1 MEVTEA
7 FLKRVHSSLSAQA
20 PKPINNHLDW
30 SEFVHMA
37 RNLEVI
43 NAAHAIQGILLSMSI
58 FAHYNMLNTGKIPIQ
73 NEYLKIV

>member
-1 MEVTEA
+1 MEATEA
-7 FLKRVHSSLSAQA
+7 FLKRVHSGLSAQA

-30 SEFVHMA
+30 SKFVHMA

-58 FAHYNMLNTGKIPIQ
+58 FVHYNMLNTGKIPIQ
-73 NEYLKIV
+73 MNI